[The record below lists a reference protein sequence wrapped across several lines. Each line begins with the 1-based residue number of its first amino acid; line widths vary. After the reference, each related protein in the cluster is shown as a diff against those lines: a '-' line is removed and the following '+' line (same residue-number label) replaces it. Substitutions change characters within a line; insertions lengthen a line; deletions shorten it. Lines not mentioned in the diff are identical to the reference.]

1 MVDFRLSDEQKQIQS
16 LARDFAKKEIIPVAA
31 HHDET
36 GEFPVE
42 VVKKAWEAGLVNTK
56 IPVEYG
62 GAPIP

>member
-1 MVDFRLSDEQKQIQS
+1 MVDFRLSDEQKQIQL

-56 IPVEYG
+56 IPVE
-62 GAPIP
+62 